1 MSGGETPG
9 IDVGKLPRLCAKKG
23 NILDQDVLGWW
34 IVSVMFLLD
43 GLEESTKVILD

>member
-34 IVSVMFLLD
+34 IVSVVLLLD